1 MQREAFGKLLI
12 ILRKKN
18 GLSQKELAE
27 RLSVSTSAVS
37 KWENGKNLPDMMMLS
52 RIADILQ
59 VSCDE
64 LHNPEKTL
72 EKLDNPEFQKRNVE
86 EGDKENT
93 DNTGEN
99 KESEP
104 EPQKKNYGR
113 IVRMSFLIGI
123 LAIATGMF
131 LIYMA
136 GHRKPAFQQIGTR
149 YIDDLLWGR
158 VYEIAYVVDGEMTN
172 DSINVHL
179 DEVRATLNQ
188 EVIDTNIVKTTYY
201 DNKEDA
207 TAWKETDVLSISFPV
222 NAQKTA
228 QRVGEGYTSE
238 GIYYEVYVAE
248 DLAENDIVLC
258 GASVSVTREVIYSG
272 VVKPQTEISWRE
284 KINGSYYSGVLTI
297 SKYSYTTS
305 QTVATYTGVL
315 YKE

>member
-1 MQREAFGKLLI
+1 MQKEVFGKLLV

-99 KESEP
+99 EESEP

-123 LAIATGMF
+123 LAIAAGMF

-149 YIDDLLWGR
+149 YIDDPLWGR

-207 TAWKETDVLSISFPV
+207 TAWKETDVGGYVFLS
-222 NAQKTA
+222 
-228 QRVGEGYTSE
+228 GE
-238 GIYYEVYVAE
+238 
-248 DLAENDIVLC
+248 
-258 GASVSVTREVIYSG
+258 
-272 VVKPQTEISWRE
+272 
-284 KINGSYYSGVLTI
+284 
-297 SKYSYTTS
+297 
-305 QTVATYTGVL
+305 
-315 YKE
+315 

>member
-1 MQREAFGKLLI
+1 MQKETFGKLLI

-27 RLSVSTSAVS
+27 SLSVSISAVS

-52 RIADILQ
+52 SIADILQ

-86 EGDKENT
+86 ERDKENT

-99 KESEP
+99 EKTEP

-113 IVRMSFLIGI
+113 IARMSFLIGI
-123 LAIATGMF
+123 LAIAAGMF

-149 YIDDLLWGR
+149 YIDDPLWGR

-207 TAWKETDVLSISFPV
+207 TAWKETDVGGYVFLS
-222 NAQKTA
+222 
-228 QRVGEGYTSE
+228 GE
-238 GIYYEVYVAE
+238 
-248 DLAENDIVLC
+248 
-258 GASVSVTREVIYSG
+258 
-272 VVKPQTEISWRE
+272 
-284 KINGSYYSGVLTI
+284 
-297 SKYSYTTS
+297 
-305 QTVATYTGVL
+305 
-315 YKE
+315 

>member
-1 MQREAFGKLLI
+1 MSR
-12 ILRKKN
+12 
-18 GLSQKELAE
+18 GLGDVYKRQAE

-52 RIADILQ
+52 SIADILQ

-86 EGDKENT
+86 ERDKENT

-99 KESEP
+99 EKTEP

-113 IVRMSFLIGI
+113 IARMSFLIGI
-123 LAIATGMF
+123 LAIAAGMF

-149 YIDDLLWGR
+149 YIDDPLWGR

-207 TAWKETDVLSISFPV
+207 TAWKETDVGGYVFLS
-222 NAQKTA
+222 
-228 QRVGEGYTSE
+228 GE
-238 GIYYEVYVAE
+238 
-248 DLAENDIVLC
+248 
-258 GASVSVTREVIYSG
+258 
-272 VVKPQTEISWRE
+272 
-284 KINGSYYSGVLTI
+284 
-297 SKYSYTTS
+297 
-305 QTVATYTGVL
+305 
-315 YKE
+315 

>member
-1 MQREAFGKLLI
+1 MQKEAFGKLLV

-99 KESEP
+99 EESEP

-123 LAIATGMF
+123 LAIAAGMF

-149 YIDDLLWGR
+149 YIDDPLWGTFF
-158 VYEIAYVVDGEMTN
+158 DFFQ
-172 DSINVHL
+172 L
-179 DEVRATLNQ
+179 
-188 EVIDTNIVKTTYY
+188 
-201 DNKEDA
+201 
-207 TAWKETDVLSISFPV
+207 
-222 NAQKTA
+222 
-228 QRVGEGYTSE
+228 
-238 GIYYEVYVAE
+238 
-248 DLAENDIVLC
+248 
-258 GASVSVTREVIYSG
+258 
-272 VVKPQTEISWRE
+272 
-284 KINGSYYSGVLTI
+284 
-297 SKYSYTTS
+297 
-305 QTVATYTGVL
+305 
-315 YKE
+315 

>member
-1 MQREAFGKLLI
+1 MI

-99 KESEP
+99 EESEP

-207 TAWKETDVLSISFPV
+207 TAWKETDVGGYVFLS
-222 NAQKTA
+222 
-228 QRVGEGYTSE
+228 GE
-238 GIYYEVYVAE
+238 
-248 DLAENDIVLC
+248 
-258 GASVSVTREVIYSG
+258 
-272 VVKPQTEISWRE
+272 
-284 KINGSYYSGVLTI
+284 
-297 SKYSYTTS
+297 
-305 QTVATYTGVL
+305 
-315 YKE
+315 

>member
-1 MQREAFGKLLI
+1 MLSENLVM
-12 ILRKKN
+12 LRNLK
-18 GLSQKELAE
+18 GLTQEQVAE
-27 RLSVSTSAVS
+27 VVEISRQSYA
-37 KWENGKNLPDMMMLS
+37 KWEQGKNLPDMMMLS

-86 EGDKENT
+86 ERDKENT
-93 DNTGEN
+93 DNIGEN

-123 LAIATGMF
+123 LAIAAGMF

-149 YIDDLLWGR
+149 YIDDPLWGR

-179 DEVRATLNQ
+179 DEVRNTLDQ
-188 EVIDTNIVKTTYY
+188 EVIGTNIVKTAYY
-201 DNKEDA
+201 DSKKDA
-207 TAWKETDVLSISFPV
+207 TAWKETDVGGYVFLS
-222 NAQKTA
+222 
-228 QRVGEGYTSE
+228 GE
-238 GIYYEVYVAE
+238 
-248 DLAENDIVLC
+248 
-258 GASVSVTREVIYSG
+258 
-272 VVKPQTEISWRE
+272 
-284 KINGSYYSGVLTI
+284 
-297 SKYSYTTS
+297 
-305 QTVATYTGVL
+305 
-315 YKE
+315 

>member
-1 MQREAFGKLLI
+1 MKTPTANKDHKRPVVMVPTTKSNIKFSSI
-12 ILRKKN
+12 
-18 GLSQKELAE
+18 
-27 RLSVSTSAVS
+27 VSYLY
-37 KWENGKNLPDMMMLS
+37 EE
-52 RIADILQ
+52 LQ

-99 KESEP
+99 EESEP

-123 LAIATGMF
+123 LAIAAGMF

-149 YIDDLLWGR
+149 YIDDPLWGR

-207 TAWKETDVLSISFPV
+207 TAWKETDVGGYVFLS
-222 NAQKTA
+222 
-228 QRVGEGYTSE
+228 GE
-238 GIYYEVYVAE
+238 
-248 DLAENDIVLC
+248 
-258 GASVSVTREVIYSG
+258 
-272 VVKPQTEISWRE
+272 
-284 KINGSYYSGVLTI
+284 
-297 SKYSYTTS
+297 
-305 QTVATYTGVL
+305 
-315 YKE
+315 

>member
-1 MQREAFGKLLI
+1 MIFEGTKKSIFFGL
-12 ILRKKN
+12 
-18 GLSQKELAE
+18 GLTRA
-27 RLSVSTSAVS
+27 
-37 KWENGKNLPDMMMLS
+37 GKNLPDMMMLS

-99 KESEP
+99 EESEP

-123 LAIATGMF
+123 LAIAAGMF

-207 TAWKETDVLSISFPV
+207 TAWKETDVGGYVFLS
-222 NAQKTA
+222 
-228 QRVGEGYTSE
+228 GE
-238 GIYYEVYVAE
+238 
-248 DLAENDIVLC
+248 
-258 GASVSVTREVIYSG
+258 
-272 VVKPQTEISWRE
+272 
-284 KINGSYYSGVLTI
+284 
-297 SKYSYTTS
+297 
-305 QTVATYTGVL
+305 
-315 YKE
+315 

>member
-1 MQREAFGKLLI
+1 MIFEGTKKSIFFGL
-12 ILRKKN
+12 
-18 GLSQKELAE
+18 GLTRA
-27 RLSVSTSAVS
+27 
-37 KWENGKNLPDMMMLS
+37 GKNLPDMMMLS

-86 EGDKENT
+86 ERDKENT

-99 KESEP
+99 EKTEP

-113 IVRMSFLIGI
+113 IARMSFLIGI
-123 LAIATGMF
+123 LAIAAGMF

-149 YIDDLLWGR
+149 YIDDPLWGR
-158 VYEIAYVVDGEMTN
+158 VYEITYVVDGEMTN

-207 TAWKETDVLSISFPV
+207 TAWKETDVGGYVFLS
-222 NAQKTA
+222 
-228 QRVGEGYTSE
+228 GE
-238 GIYYEVYVAE
+238 
-248 DLAENDIVLC
+248 
-258 GASVSVTREVIYSG
+258 
-272 VVKPQTEISWRE
+272 
-284 KINGSYYSGVLTI
+284 
-297 SKYSYTTS
+297 
-305 QTVATYTGVL
+305 
-315 YKE
+315 

>member
-1 MQREAFGKLLI
+1 
-12 ILRKKN
+12 
-18 GLSQKELAE
+18 
-27 RLSVSTSAVS
+27 
-37 KWENGKNLPDMMMLS
+37 MLS

-99 KESEP
+99 EESEP

-123 LAIATGMF
+123 LAIAAGMF

-158 VYEIAYVVDGEMTN
+158 VYEIAYVVNGEMTN

-179 DEVRATLNQ
+179 DEVRNTLDQ
-188 EVIDTNIVKTTYY
+188 EVIGTNIVKTTYY

-207 TAWKETDVLSISFPV
+207 TAWKETDVGGYVFLS
-222 NAQKTA
+222 
-228 QRVGEGYTSE
+228 GE
-238 GIYYEVYVAE
+238 
-248 DLAENDIVLC
+248 
-258 GASVSVTREVIYSG
+258 
-272 VVKPQTEISWRE
+272 
-284 KINGSYYSGVLTI
+284 
-297 SKYSYTTS
+297 
-305 QTVATYTGVL
+305 
-315 YKE
+315 

>member
-1 MQREAFGKLLI
+1 MQKETFGKLLI

-27 RLSVSTSAVS
+27 SLSVSISAVS

-99 KESEP
+99 EESEP

-123 LAIATGMF
+123 LAIAAGMF

-136 GHRKPAFQQIGTR
+136 GHRKPVFQQIGTR
-149 YIDDLLWGR
+149 YIDDPLWGR
-158 VYEIAYVVDGEMTN
+158 VYEIAYVVNGEMTN

-179 DEVRATLNQ
+179 DEVRNTLDQ
-188 EVIDTNIVKTTYY
+188 EVIGTNIVKTTYY

-207 TAWKETDVLSISFPV
+207 TAWKETDVGGYVFLS
-222 NAQKTA
+222 
-228 QRVGEGYTSE
+228 GE
-238 GIYYEVYVAE
+238 
-248 DLAENDIVLC
+248 
-258 GASVSVTREVIYSG
+258 
-272 VVKPQTEISWRE
+272 
-284 KINGSYYSGVLTI
+284 
-297 SKYSYTTS
+297 
-305 QTVATYTGVL
+305 
-315 YKE
+315 

>member
-1 MQREAFGKLLI
+1 MKTIGNKIKE
-12 ILRKKN
+12 LRRSK
-18 GLSQKELAE
+18 GMSQKDIADKLG
-27 RLSVSTSAVS
+27 VTSQAVS

-52 RIADILQ
+52 SIADILQ

-86 EGDKENT
+86 ERDKENT

-99 KESEP
+99 EKTEP

-113 IVRMSFLIGI
+113 IARMSFLIGI
-123 LAIATGMF
+123 LAIAAGMF

-149 YIDDLLWGR
+149 YIDDPLWGR

-207 TAWKETDVLSISFPV
+207 TAWKETDVGGYVFLS
-222 NAQKTA
+222 
-228 QRVGEGYTSE
+228 GE
-238 GIYYEVYVAE
+238 
-248 DLAENDIVLC
+248 
-258 GASVSVTREVIYSG
+258 
-272 VVKPQTEISWRE
+272 
-284 KINGSYYSGVLTI
+284 
-297 SKYSYTTS
+297 
-305 QTVATYTGVL
+305 
-315 YKE
+315 

>member
-1 MQREAFGKLLI
+1 MQKEAFGKLLV

-99 KESEP
+99 EESEP

-123 LAIATGMF
+123 LAIAAGMF

-149 YIDDLLWGR
+149 YIDDPLWGR

-179 DEVRATLNQ
+179 DEVRASLNQ

-207 TAWKETDVLSISFPV
+207 TAWKETDVGGYVFLS
-222 NAQKTA
+222 
-228 QRVGEGYTSE
+228 GE
-238 GIYYEVYVAE
+238 
-248 DLAENDIVLC
+248 
-258 GASVSVTREVIYSG
+258 
-272 VVKPQTEISWRE
+272 
-284 KINGSYYSGVLTI
+284 
-297 SKYSYTTS
+297 
-305 QTVATYTGVL
+305 
-315 YKE
+315 

>member
-1 MQREAFGKLLI
+1 MQKEAFGKLLI

-27 RLSVSTSAVS
+27 RLSISTSAVS
-37 KWENGKNLPDMMMLS
+37 KWENGKNLPDMMILS
-52 RIADILQ
+52 SIADILQ

-64 LHNPEKTL
+64 LH
-72 EKLDNPEFQKRNVE
+72 NPEFQKRNVE

-99 KESEP
+99 EESEP

-123 LAIATGMF
+123 LAIVAGMF

-149 YIDDLLWGR
+149 YIDDPLWGR

-207 TAWKETDVLSISFPV
+207 TAWKETDVGGYVFLS
-222 NAQKTA
+222 
-228 QRVGEGYTSE
+228 GE
-238 GIYYEVYVAE
+238 
-248 DLAENDIVLC
+248 
-258 GASVSVTREVIYSG
+258 
-272 VVKPQTEISWRE
+272 
-284 KINGSYYSGVLTI
+284 
-297 SKYSYTTS
+297 
-305 QTVATYTGVL
+305 
-315 YKE
+315 

>member
-1 MQREAFGKLLI
+1 MKTIGNKIKE
-12 ILRKKN
+12 LRRSK
-18 GLSQKELAE
+18 GMSQKDIADKLG
-27 RLSVSTSAVS
+27 VTSQAVS

-52 RIADILQ
+52 SIADILQ

-86 EGDKENT
+86 ERDKENT

-99 KESEP
+99 EKTEP

-113 IVRMSFLIGI
+113 IARMSFLIGI
-123 LAIATGMF
+123 LAIAAGMF

-149 YIDDLLWGR
+149 YIDDPLWGR
-158 VYEIAYVVDGEMTN
+158 VYEIAYIVDGEMTN

-207 TAWKETDVLSISFPV
+207 TAWKETDVGGYVFLS
-222 NAQKTA
+222 
-228 QRVGEGYTSE
+228 GE
-238 GIYYEVYVAE
+238 
-248 DLAENDIVLC
+248 
-258 GASVSVTREVIYSG
+258 
-272 VVKPQTEISWRE
+272 
-284 KINGSYYSGVLTI
+284 
-297 SKYSYTTS
+297 
-305 QTVATYTGVL
+305 
-315 YKE
+315 

>member
-1 MQREAFGKLLI
+1 MKTIGNKIKE
-12 ILRKKN
+12 LRRSK
-18 GLSQKELAE
+18 GMSQKDIADKLG
-27 RLSVSTSAVS
+27 VTSQAVS

-86 EGDKENT
+86 ERDKENT

-113 IVRMSFLIGI
+113 IVRMSFLIVI

-149 YIDDLLWGR
+149 YIDDPLWGR

-207 TAWKETDVLSISFPV
+207 TAWKETDVGGYVFLS
-222 NAQKTA
+222 
-228 QRVGEGYTSE
+228 GE
-238 GIYYEVYVAE
+238 
-248 DLAENDIVLC
+248 
-258 GASVSVTREVIYSG
+258 
-272 VVKPQTEISWRE
+272 
-284 KINGSYYSGVLTI
+284 
-297 SKYSYTTS
+297 
-305 QTVATYTGVL
+305 
-315 YKE
+315 

>member
-1 MQREAFGKLLI
+1 MIFEGTKKSIFFGL
-12 ILRKKN
+12 
-18 GLSQKELAE
+18 GLTRA
-27 RLSVSTSAVS
+27 
-37 KWENGKNLPDMMMLS
+37 GKNLPDMMMLS

-99 KESEP
+99 EESEP

-123 LAIATGMF
+123 LAIAAGMF

-149 YIDDLLWGR
+149 YIDVPLWGR

-207 TAWKETDVLSISFPV
+207 TAWKETDVGGYVFLS
-222 NAQKTA
+222 
-228 QRVGEGYTSE
+228 GE
-238 GIYYEVYVAE
+238 
-248 DLAENDIVLC
+248 
-258 GASVSVTREVIYSG
+258 
-272 VVKPQTEISWRE
+272 
-284 KINGSYYSGVLTI
+284 
-297 SKYSYTTS
+297 
-305 QTVATYTGVL
+305 
-315 YKE
+315 

>member
-1 MQREAFGKLLI
+1 MQKEAFGKLLVS
-12 ILRKKN
+12 LRKKN

-52 RIADILQ
+52 SIADILQ

-86 EGDKENT
+86 ERDKENT

-99 KESEP
+99 EKTEP

-113 IVRMSFLIGI
+113 IARMSFLIGI
-123 LAIATGMF
+123 LAIAAGMF

-149 YIDDLLWGR
+149 YIDDPLWGR

-207 TAWKETDVLSISFPV
+207 TAWKETDVGGYVFLS
-222 NAQKTA
+222 
-228 QRVGEGYTSE
+228 GE
-238 GIYYEVYVAE
+238 
-248 DLAENDIVLC
+248 
-258 GASVSVTREVIYSG
+258 
-272 VVKPQTEISWRE
+272 
-284 KINGSYYSGVLTI
+284 
-297 SKYSYTTS
+297 
-305 QTVATYTGVL
+305 
-315 YKE
+315 

>member
-1 MQREAFGKLLI
+1 MKTIGNKIKE
-12 ILRKKN
+12 LRRSK
-18 GLSQKELAE
+18 GMSQKDIADKLG
-27 RLSVSTSAVS
+27 VTSQAVS

-52 RIADILQ
+52 SIADILQ

-99 KESEP
+99 EESEP

-123 LAIATGMF
+123 LAIAAGMF

-136 GHRKPAFQQIGTR
+136 GHRKPVFQQIGTR
-149 YIDDLLWGR
+149 YIDDPLWGR
-158 VYEIAYVVDGEMTN
+158 VYEIAYVVNGEMTN

-179 DEVRATLNQ
+179 DEVRNTLDQ
-188 EVIDTNIVKTTYY
+188 EVIGTNIVKTTYY

-207 TAWKETDVLSISFPV
+207 TAWKETDVGGYVFLS
-222 NAQKTA
+222 
-228 QRVGEGYTSE
+228 GE
-238 GIYYEVYVAE
+238 
-248 DLAENDIVLC
+248 
-258 GASVSVTREVIYSG
+258 
-272 VVKPQTEISWRE
+272 
-284 KINGSYYSGVLTI
+284 
-297 SKYSYTTS
+297 
-305 QTVATYTGVL
+305 
-315 YKE
+315 

>member
-1 MQREAFGKLLI
+1 MLNTLLS
-12 ILRKKN
+12 K
-18 GLSQKELAE
+18 KELAE
-27 RLSVSTSAVS
+27 RLSISTSAVS

-99 KESEP
+99 EESEP

-123 LAIATGMF
+123 LAIVAGMF

-149 YIDDLLWGR
+149 YIDDPLWGR

-207 TAWKETDVLSISFPV
+207 TAWKETDVGGYVFLS
-222 NAQKTA
+222 
-228 QRVGEGYTSE
+228 GE
-238 GIYYEVYVAE
+238 
-248 DLAENDIVLC
+248 
-258 GASVSVTREVIYSG
+258 
-272 VVKPQTEISWRE
+272 
-284 KINGSYYSGVLTI
+284 
-297 SKYSYTTS
+297 
-305 QTVATYTGVL
+305 
-315 YKE
+315 